1 MGSIEAMKG
10 AGTDRPNLRT
20 RNAWLSTS
28 PTKKDGFSPSVGWS
42 RRNNPCKSKTR
53 YPMSLETRRGFL
65 AASGKLLIGTVALA
79 SMGAR
84 ASDECEHKHAEHDH
98 KHGHEHGGPG
108 GDFAVDATLEDI
120 CATCRF
126 WGGMRKLSDDG
137 KKVMARSMGW
147 CNNPDSPN
155 HRKLTMAD
163 HRMRKAD
170 VWKKW
175 AAL

>member
-1 MGSIEAMKG
+1 
-10 AGTDRPNLRT
+10 
-20 RNAWLSTS
+20 
-28 PTKKDGFSPSVGWS
+28 
-42 RRNNPCKSKTR
+42 
-53 YPMSLETRRGFL
+53 MSLETRRGFL
-65 AASGKLLIGTVALA
+65 AASGKLLVGTVALA
-79 SMGAR
+79 SIGAY
-84 ASDECEHKHAEHDH
+84 ASSDGYEHEEHEHEHEHEHGH
-98 KHGHEHGGPG
+98 KHGGPK
-108 GDFAVDATLEDI
+108 GDLLVDATLENT

-137 KKVMARSMGW
+137 KQVMAQSMGW

-163 HRMRKAD
+163 HRMQRAN